1 MLRVVI
7 AMAVAAGS
15 AALGQILLRR
25 GMLEVGSLENY
36 APMALVSYFWH
47 ALCNPYVIGGTIL
60 NAVFYFLFLAA
71 LSWTH
76 VTVALPMTA
85 IEYGFAAFLA
95 VMILKERVPPVRW
108 AGIALVVLGV
118 IFIAR
123 GGGED

>member
-7 AMAVAAGS
+7 AMVIATGS

-36 APMALVSYFWH
+36 APMALVAYFWH

-71 LSWTH
+71 LSWTD

-85 IEYGFAAFLA
+85 IEYGFAAVLA
-95 VMILKERVPPVRW
+95 VFILKEVVPPVRW
-108 AGIALVVLGV
+108 GGIALVIIGV
-118 IFIAR
+118 ILIAK
-123 GGGED
+123 GGGDD